1 MAALSPMG
9 VPQEKFIL
17 VLIFLSYLSF
27 NYILL
32 QHVKINQKHNLL
44 VRELSD
50 LINQPSPSSS
60 HHSVDNSRM
69 VIREKV
75 NDRSMQSFESKL
87 AGTCMCP
94 CTL

>member
-1 MAALSPMG
+1 M
-9 VPQEKFIL
+9 
-17 VLIFLSYLSF
+17 
-27 NYILL
+27 
-32 QHVKINQKHNLL
+32 KINQKHNLL

-75 NDRSMQSFESKL
+75 NDRSMQTFESKL
-87 AGTCMCP
+87 AGTLCMCMCIFP
-94 CTL
+94 PVALATHSLDFGQKGGV